1 MGNKPIDLIKIL
13 TNENIT
19 MLTKRGRNI
28 YFSVHGAEYCIKYFD
43 NIAYLWIGTCR
54 IVFHNLQ
61 KFTSGLVF
69 YLNGYTVAT
78 IYFDEMYTNNFKK
91 DPV

>member
-1 MGNKPIDLIKIL
+1 MQNKPIDLIEIL

-19 MLTKRGRNI
+19 MLKKYERNI
-28 YFSVHGAEYCIKYFD
+28 YFLVHGTQYCIKYFD

-54 IVFHNLQ
+54 IVFHNLE
-61 KFTSGLVF
+61 KFTNALVF

-78 IYFDEMYTNNFKK
+78 IYFDEMYIK
-91 DPV
+91 